1 MKKLNKLLILLF
13 LISTLIFQIS
23 CSNINKYNEVFNS
36 YIEKWILGDYAG
48 MYSLLTSDSKNYID
62 EDTFINRYNTVYSA
76 LKFNNLEISLNNDL
90 IKNDGYYTAS
100 FTLSGNRIAG
110 DFSFNNFNLDI
121 YKENDKYLIKWNESL
136 ILPEMIKGD
145 KVYVKTSNHIRGKI
159 LDRNGKI

>member
-90 IKNDGYYTAS
+90 IKMMV
-100 FTLSGNRIAG
+100 I
-110 DFSFNNFNLDI
+110 
-121 YKENDKYLIKWNESL
+121 
-136 ILPEMIKGD
+136 IL
-145 KVYVKTSNHIRGKI
+145 HH
-159 LDRNGKI
+159 LL